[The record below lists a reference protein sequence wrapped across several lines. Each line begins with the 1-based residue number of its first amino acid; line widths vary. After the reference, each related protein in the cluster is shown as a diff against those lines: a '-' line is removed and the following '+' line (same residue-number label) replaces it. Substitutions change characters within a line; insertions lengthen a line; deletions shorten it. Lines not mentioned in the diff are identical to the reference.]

1 MKKIILLVVFSFL
14 SVSLVIFF
22 SQLIPGTET
31 LKSVSALHF
40 LSNNAADYNIPNV
53 VTSIVTQYR
62 GYDTLGEITVLF
74 LAIAGVYMLI
84 SISGL
89 KAIDSILEEPGTIV
103 RTAAGILFPLIMM
116 FGAYIIINGHLSPGG
131 GFQGGA
137 VIGSGM
143 LLMLLSGNKN
153 EIAGTTTHITE
164 SFAVLI
170 ILIIGLIGIYMFNA
184 FLSNIIDNLG
194 IFGTVISGGIVPVI
208 YALIGIKVTVE
219 FFHLSE
225 YLLRS

>member
-1 MKKIILLVVFSFL
+1 MKKIILLVIFSFL
-14 SVSLVIFF
+14 SVSMVIFF

-40 LSNNAADYNIPNV
+40 LSSNASDYNIPNV

-74 LAIAGVYMLI
+74 LAIAGVYMLV

-89 KAIDSILEEPGTIV
+89 KGIDSILEEPGAIV
-103 RTAAGILFPLIMM
+103 RTAAGVLFPVIMM

-143 LLMLLSGNKN
+143 LLMLLSGNKK
-153 EIAGTTTHITE
+153 EIAGTATHITE
-164 SFAVLI
+164 SFAVLV
-170 ILIIGLIGIYMFNA
+170 ILIIGLIGIYMFNG

-194 IFGTVISGGIVPVI
+194 IFGTVLSGGIVPVI
-208 YALIGIKVTVE
+208 YALVGIKVTVE